1 MITQTSGIPVRA
13 VGQQELVPARLT
25 QRSLGGIGN
34 LRFTAEQSGTNFS
47 SRVGASSAKTLDSL
61 RFMAMNFSSRVGP
74 PHLETLD
81 HLRFI
86 TEQSG
91 TTCSSSV
98 DTPLLG
104 TTSNSQFTA
113 EQRSGTN
120 FSSRVGMIASG
131 ICSSL
136 AKLGDILKS
145 CFVGSPSD

>member
-47 SRVGASSAKTLDSL
+47 SRVG
-61 RFMAMNFSSRVGP
+61 
-74 PHLETLD
+74 
-81 HLRFI
+81 
-86 TEQSG
+86 
-91 TTCSSSV
+91 
-98 DTPLLG
+98 
-104 TTSNSQFTA
+104 
-113 EQRSGTN
+113 
-120 FSSRVGMIASG
+120 MIASG